1 MLQLTLM
8 LLLLQM
14 AQHRWISREP
24 LSFKMRSYEA
34 LTHPLQSCQST
45 DLGAKAAHA
54 SCETLAT
61 LHCNDGNE
69 SRESHG
75 PVTIAAENKHG
86 RKSCLYQSSF
96 PALLWNQATALPST
110 QPGPPFPPACAQQMQ
125 PPRCGNAQHRPITGS
140 EPIFYLKARSH
151 KEGIIRSCASQ
162 LQAPPLPFTP
172 AKYPGERW
180 PRLKHNG

>member
-1 MLQLTLM
+1 MSKGHHVFASGSQCCSSQGPPPLTLM

-110 QPGPPFPPACAQQMQ
+110 QPGPAVSAGVCAA
-125 PPRCGNAQHRPITGS
+125 NA
-140 EPIFYLKARSH
+140 
-151 KEGIIRSCASQ
+151 ASQ
-162 LQAPPLPFTP
+162 VWKCAAPTDYRKRTHFLPQ
-172 AKYPGERW
+172 GEIT
-180 PRLKHNG
+180 